1 MERAGLTDDRVAR
14 LKTSDS
20 RPYVPRS
27 AHTMVADGGF
37 RRAVLGGD
45 HTNAGKRPAQMI
57 VVAVYRGTM
66 VTGADMA
73 PRPTRFLALT
83 RKA

>member
-20 RPYVPRS
+20 RPYVPHS

-37 RRAVLGGD
+37 DGPFWAGI
-45 HTNAGKRPAQMI
+45 TPNAGKRPAQMI
-57 VVAVYRGTM
+57 VVAVYLGTM
-66 VTGADMA
+66 LTGADMA
-73 PRPTRFLALT
+73 PRPTRLLALT